1 MERQTEMEIVAK
13 NTIVEIYLIEK
24 QIKDMEIVL
33 NNKKE
38 YLVSINSSLQENLHS
53 QKVSES
59 YPEEKE

>member
-1 MERQTEMEIVAK
+1 MERQAEMEIVAK

-24 QIKDMEIVL
+24 QMKDMEIVL

-53 QKVSES
+53 QRVLES